1 VAETK
6 KPRRK
11 TADDSDKAQPV
22 EKTETTAPEPQCKPE
37 RQPESPSET
46 PPETGPDADVVPVL
60 RWQADKNELG
70 DRDLDEDSEASGE
83 KLSKTERRRLKKLRQ
98 QEQMRRAA

>member
-1 VAETK
+1 
-6 KPRRK
+6 
-11 TADDSDKAQPV
+11 
-22 EKTETTAPEPQCKPE
+22 
-37 RQPESPSET
+37 
-46 PPETGPDADVVPVL
+46 VL